1 MTSKLYAETTGS
13 ITELKRNPKGVL
25 ASGQGAPVAI
35 LSHNQPAFYCI
46 PADTYEA
53 MMERM
58 EDLELAAKV
67 HEREHEKEIKVDWD
81 DL

>member
-1 MTSKLYAETTGS
+1 MTSKLYADTTGS

-35 LSHNQPAFYCI
+35 LSHNEPAFYCI
-46 PADTYEA
+46 PADTYAA

-58 EDLELAAKV
+58 EDLELAARV

-81 DL
+81 EL